1 MADLSA
7 IFKKT
12 HILGPNL
19 QGFISISNDTYL
31 NWILIFNHIKILLIS
46 HKVSQSRSSNQ
57 RVDKNV
63 LIIFVLISVYK
74 VWRIVW
80 ISRSFVK
87 AEDCNVSLFNPVK
100 APIYQ
105 NHLAHIELPFCCT
118 NVMSYFRFPSPKWK
132 EYPVKDCMSSS

>member
-1 MADLSA
+1 MVDLST
-7 IFKKT
+7 ILKNT

-19 QGFISISNDTYL
+19 LRVISIFNDTYL
-31 NWILIFNHIKILLIS
+31 NWILIFNRIKILPIS
-46 HKVSQSRSSNQ
+46 HKVSKSQSSNQ
-57 RVDKNV
+57 RVNKNV
-63 LIIFVLISVYK
+63 LIIFVLIFVYE

-100 APIYQ
+100 ASIYQ

-118 NVMSYFRFPSPKWK
+118 NVMSYFRFPSPEWK
-132 EYPVKDCMSSS
+132 EYPVKDCISSS